1 MKSCMENMI
10 FFMMIIASAWSRIV
24 ENSTQYIDDRF
35 DCYPSCHSWQICCPS
50 SGDCVDY
57 LQDCDYCKTNCDC
70 GDCEGRYTI
79 CCKGECVMYEHGCD
93 LRYCGVF
100 NPCDIGLICCDE
112 VCVDADEGCQ
122 TTTTST
128 TSTSGPNCNDDFT
141 ICTDLGFDYCCDKGD
156 GWQCMDL
163 EDCMGISEDALWG
176 IGIAAAVSIIAVPI
190 LCCCC
195 CGGCALYF
203 ILKSRK
209 KRQGQVH
216 QPGVH
221 MMQPHQPGMQMMQ
234 GGQVQQQGYPTAGF
248 VAQQPG
254 YEQGN
259 QAGET
264 YHGVPNPENVK

>member
-10 FFMMIIASAWSRIV
+10 VLMIIIGSAWSRIV
-24 ENSTQYIDDRF
+24 ENSTRDVDDRF
-35 DCYPSCHSWQICCPS
+35 NCYPPCLSGKICCREGKCVS
-50 SGDCVDY
+50 SPEYCEGCSTMFDCPPFEICCAGKCMNEDSICNSRTCSVDY
-57 LQDCDYCKTNCDC
+57 
-70 GDCEGRYTI
+70 
-79 CCKGECVMYEHGCD
+79 
-93 LRYCGVF
+93 
-100 NPCDIGLICCDE
+100 PCHYDWQLCCDG
-112 VCVDADEGCQ
+112 VCVDSDDGCQ
-122 TTTTST
+122 LTTTSISSPT
-128 TSTSGPNCNDDFT
+128 CNDDPT

-156 GWQCMDL
+156 GWECMDL
-163 EDCMGISEDALWG
+163 DDCMGISEDALWG
-176 IGIAAAVSIIAVPI
+176 IGIAAAVSVIAVPI

-209 KRQGQVH
+209 KRQGQV
-216 QPGVH
+216 
-221 MMQPHQPGMQMMQ
+221 HQPGMQMMQ

>member
-10 FFMMIIASAWSRIV
+10 FLMMIIASAWSRIV
-24 ENSTQYIDDRF
+24 ENSTQDIDDRF

-141 ICTDLGFDYCCDKGD
+141 ICTDLGFDNCCAYTLLLLLWWMRSLLYSEEQEKAPGPGSPTRDAD
-156 GWQCMDL
+156 DAGWT
-163 EDCMGISEDALWG
+163 GSATRISYFR
-176 IGIAAAVSIIAVPI
+176 V
-190 LCCCC
+190 CCTTTR
-195 CGGCALYF
+195 L
-203 ILKSRK
+203 
-209 KRQGQVH
+209 
-216 QPGVH
+216 
-221 MMQPHQPGMQMMQ
+221 
-234 GGQVQQQGYPTAGF
+234 
-248 VAQQPG
+248 
-254 YEQGN
+254 
-259 QAGET
+259 
-264 YHGVPNPENVK
+264 